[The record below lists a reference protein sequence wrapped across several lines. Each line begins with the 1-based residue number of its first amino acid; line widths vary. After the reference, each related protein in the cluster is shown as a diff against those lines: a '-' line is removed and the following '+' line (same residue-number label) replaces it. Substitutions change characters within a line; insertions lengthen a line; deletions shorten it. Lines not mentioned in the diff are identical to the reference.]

1 VKKRKNNSILFLW
14 YLGEKVHYLF
24 IEGKDTG
31 LMVSM
36 KWYDEVEYI
45 RKQAMKN
52 NEFFSAS
59 LPMIASENVLSPLCR
74 EMLLTDFHGRYAEG
88 TPGNRYYEGCK
99 YFDLVEE
106 KTVELGKKL
115 FHCNYADVRPTSGTI
130 ANMAVLKA
138 LIKPGETATVLDT
151 ANGAHI
157 SFGKYGA
164 AGVRGIN
171 LVSYPFSNEEM
182 NIDVDG
188 AVKLIKQVKPK
199 LALCGQSVF
208 LFPTPLKPIAEAAHE
223 VGAYVVYDAAHVLGL
238 IAGKKFQDPL
248 REGADVMNG
257 STHKTLPGPQG
268 GMILS
273 DHKGETD
280 DDKGFLRKLGF
291 GVFPGVT
298 SSYHLHHVAAK
309 GIAFAEHLEF
319 GEAYADQTIKNAKR
333 LAQALFDE
341 GFKVFG
347 EKLGF
352 TKSHQVLVEIG
363 PKKGKEASVVLEN
376 AGIVTNMNMIPGDS
390 DPLNPS
396 GLRLGTPELTRIGM
410 KENDM
415 DQVATFYA
423 RALLKK
429 ENPKKIK
436 DDVKDF
442 RKDFQEL
449 HYCFTKGFRGYDYH
463 KLV

>member
-1 VKKRKNNSILFLW
+1 
-14 YLGEKVHYLF
+14 
-24 IEGKDTG
+24 
-31 LMVSM
+31 M
-36 KWYDEVEYI
+36 KWYNEVEYV
-45 RKQAMKN
+45 REQAMKN
-52 NEFFSAS
+52 NEFFANS

-74 EMLLTDFHGRYAEG
+74 EMLTTDFHGRYAEG
-88 TPGNRYYEGCK
+88 TPGNRYYEGCQF
-99 YFDLVEE
+99 FDRVEE
-106 KTVELGKKL
+106 KAMELARKL
-115 FHCNYADVRPTSGTI
+115 FRCSYADVRPTSGTI
-130 ANMAVLKA
+130 ANLAVLKA
-138 LIKPGETATVLDT
+138 LIKPGETAIVLDT

-171 LVSYPFSNEEM
+171 LVSFPFSNEEM

-188 AVKLIKQVKPK
+188 AVKLIHQVKPT

-208 LFPTPLKPIAEAAHE
+208 LFPTPLKSIAEAAHE
-223 VGAYVVYDAAHVLGL
+223 AGTMVVYDAAHVLGL
-238 IAGKKFQDPL
+238 IAVNQFQDPL
-248 REGADVMNG
+248 REGADVMTG

-268 GMILS
+268 GMLVS
-273 DHKGETD
+273 DHKGD
-280 DDKGFLRKLGF
+280 SDADKSFLRKLGF

-309 GIAFAEHLEF
+309 AIAYAEHLEF
-319 GEAYADQTIKNAKR
+319 GEAYASQTIKNAKR
-333 LAQALFDE
+333 LAESLHAQ

-363 PKKGKEASVVLEN
+363 PGKGKEASKILED
-376 AGIVTNMNMIPGDS
+376 AGIVTNMNMIPGDA

-410 KENDM
+410 KEAEM
-415 DQVATFYA
+415 DEVAGFYV

-429 ENPKKIK
+429 ENPKKIRGDIK
-436 DDVKDF
+436 EF

-449 HYCFTKGFRGYDYH
+449 CFCYKEGFRGYEYH
-463 KLV
+463 KLI

>member
-1 VKKRKNNSILFLW
+1 
-14 YLGEKVHYLF
+14 
-24 IEGKDTG
+24 
-31 LMVSM
+31 M
-36 KWYDEVEYI
+36 KWYHEVEYI
-45 RKQAMKN
+45 RKQAMQN
-52 NEFFSAS
+52 NEFFAHS

-74 EMLLTDFHGRYAEG
+74 EMLITDFHGRYAEG
-88 TPGNRYYEGCK
+88 TPGNRYYEGCHF
-99 YFDLVEE
+99 FDLVEE
-106 KTVELGKKL
+106 KTMELAKQL
-115 FHCNYADVRPTSGTI
+115 FDCRYADVRPTSGTV

-151 ANGAHI
+151 ADGAHI

-171 LVSYPFSNEEM
+171 LVSFPFSNKEM
-182 NIDVDG
+182 TIDVDG

-208 LFPTPLKPIAEAAHE
+208 LFPTPLQPIAEAAHE

-238 IAGKKFQDPL
+238 IAGKQFQDPL
-248 REGADVMNG
+248 HEGADLMNG

-273 DHKGETD
+273 NHTGESD
-280 DDKGFLRKLGF
+280 EDKAFLRKLGF

-319 GEAYADQTIKNAKR
+319 GEAYAKQTINNAKR
-333 LAQALFDE
+333 LAHALHE
-341 GFKVFG
+341 KGFKVFG
-347 EKLGF
+347 ENLGF

-363 PKKGKEASVVLEN
+363 PGKGKEASKTLEN
-376 AGIVTNMNMIPGDS
+376 AGIVTNMNMIPGDA

-410 KENDM
+410 NEQEM
-415 DQVATFYA
+415 DDVATFFD

-429 ENPKKIK
+429 ENPKTIK
-436 DDVKDF
+436 DDVKEF

-449 HYCFTKGFRGYDYH
+449 HYCYKDGFRGYDYH
-463 KLV
+463 KLI

>member
-1 VKKRKNNSILFLW
+1 MI
-14 YLGEKVHYLF
+14 
-24 IEGKDTG
+24 
-31 LMVSM
+31 SM

-45 RKQAMKN
+45 RKQAMNN
-52 NEFFSAS
+52 NEFFAHS

-99 YFDLVEE
+99 YFDLVEV
-106 KTVELGKKL
+106 KAMELARKL
-115 FHCNYADVRPTSGTI
+115 FRCSYADVRPTSGTI

-138 LIKPGETATVLDT
+138 LIKPGETAIVLDT

-171 LVSYPFSNEEM
+171 LVSFPFSNERM

-188 AVKLIKQVKPK
+188 AVKLIKQVRPK

-208 LFPTPLKPIAEAAHE
+208 LFPTPLRPIADAAHDA
-223 VGAYVVYDAAHVLGL
+223 GATVVYDGAHVLGL
-238 IAGKKFQDPL
+238 IAGKQFQDPL
-248 REGADVMNG
+248 REGADVMTG

-268 GMILS
+268 GMLLS
-273 DHKGETD
+273 DHSGESEE
-280 DDKGFLRKLGF
+280 DKAFLRKLGF

-309 GIAFAEHLEF
+309 GIAYAEHLEF
-319 GEAYADQTIKNAKR
+319 GEAYAIQTIKNAKR
-333 LAQALFDE
+333 LAHSLHDK

-363 PKKGKEASVVLEN
+363 PGKGKEASKTLED
-376 AGIVTNMNMIPGDS
+376 AGIVTNMNMIPGDT

-410 KENDM
+410 KEQEMED
-415 DQVATFYA
+415 VAEFFA

-429 ENPKKIK
+429 ENPKTIREDIK
-436 DDVKDF
+436 EF

-449 HYCFTKGFRGYDYH
+449 CYCYKEGYRGYEYH
-463 KLV
+463 KLI